1 MVGIVIVC
9 HSSKMV
15 KHFIEFLD
23 IFKSNDFN
31 ILNGADENKD
41 FGTTTNYLVDVI
53 KHANQGQGVLVFVDL
68 GSSIDMALNAK
79 KILKNEIEV
88 EIADCPVVE
97 GCISAVAAN
106 DTDIDLQTLK
116 EIAQDSINFRKV
128 KDE

>member
-53 KHANQGQGVLVFVDL
+53 KRANQGQGVLVFVDL

-88 EIADCPVVE
+88 EIADCPGVE
-97 GCISAVAAN
+97 GCISAVAAK

-116 EIAQDSINFRKV
+116 EIAQDRINFRKG